1 MLTGLLI
8 SLIVTALAIH
18 YFFVERPRR
27 QRLSV
32 KPALPEPIPPRQALN
47 SLPDGAYL
55 QTGFTWTRILDNGDI
70 LVGIHP
76 ILVSLVGAPYSL
88 KVMPEGWRVAKGSPV
103 VRLRQGKREIR
114 IGSPV
119 NGRIAEVN
127 PNACMEQ
134 GWSLSGSGDDTCWI
148 YRMEAQNVFHEAPLW
163 LEGEAAE
170 AWSREKYQQI
180 RDQLIS
186 AAAHQEV
193 GLALADGGE
202 MPMGILGQL
211 PDDAWE
217 GFQDAFLPSVPK
229 K

>member
-8 SLIVTALAIH
+8 SLIVTALAIN

-27 QRLSV
+27 KRLAV
-32 KPALPEPIPPRQALN
+32 KPALPEPIPPREALN

-55 QTGFTWTRILDNGDI
+55 QTGFTWTRILENGDI

-76 ILVSLVGAPYSL
+76 ILVSLVGSPYSL

-103 VRLRQGKREIR
+103 VRVRQGKREIR

-119 NGRIAEVN
+119 SGRIAEVN

-134 GWSLSGSGDDTCWI
+134 GWILSGSGDDTCWI
-148 YRMEAQNVFHEAPLW
+148 YRMEAQNIFHEAPLW

-186 AAAHQEV
+186 DAAHQDV

-202 MPMGILGQL
+202 MPIGILGQL
-211 PDDAWE
+211 TDDAWE
-217 GFQDAFLPSVPK
+217 GFQDTFLPSVSK